1 MRLGHLPLGDELS
14 SFSNGS
20 EVALFQ
26 ARREALLVHS
36 FGGIVTELLLGPS
49 SEAGR
54 GPVSRRRGGGAGD
67 DMASR
72 GLKPAAV
79 YSQNACRAGV
89 HVRPGE
95 RFTLMLPADVSHGYT
110 WDTPVVLNDDR
121 STVAIVRFQ
130 GMDPQTVNAGAGVR
144 GDGMAIFSIQ
154 FVAVQPGSC
163 DITLVRKRPWDT
175 SVAKEEE
182 FVVHVSV
189 HEEGL
194 DPSYAAV
201 VRACKEGFRQRL
213 EMLERCNVQKNTLRE
228 PWQRQP
234 VLRELRRHPLLSCSA
249 ARETPDVDTLITA
262 FERHVDYV

>member
-1 MRLGHLPLGDELS
+1 M
-14 SFSNGS
+14 
-20 EVALFQ
+20 
-26 ARREALLVHS
+26 
-36 FGGIVTELLLGPS
+36 TELLLGPS

-144 GDGMAIFSIQ
+144 GGRHGDIFNSICGGAAGQ
-154 FVAVQPGSC
+154 LRHHPGAETPLGHQRGQGGGVRRARVGARGGARPVLCGRGARVHGRVPTEAGDVGAVQRAEEY
-163 DITLVRKRPWDT
+163 ITRAMATAACAAR
-175 SVAKEEE
+175 VAQA
-182 FVVHVSV
+182 
-189 HEEGL
+189 
-194 DPSYAAV
+194 PAV
-201 VRACKEGFRQRL
+201 VVLGSEGD
-213 EMLERCNVQKNTLRE
+213 
-228 PWQRQP
+228 P
-234 VLRELRRHPLLSCSA
+234 RRG
-249 ARETPDVDTLITA
+249 
-262 FERHVDYV
+262 HVNHGV